1 VTTLVT
7 AASKHEATWE
17 IAQRIG
23 GVLGETGIEVTV
35 LPVEVAEEPDR
46 FEAAVIGSAIYY
58 GKWLEPA
65 RRYVERYAAM
75 LRERPVWLFS
85 SGPLGTDTVD
95 AEGRDV
101 LTTTEPKEFAEFREA
116 IHPRG
121 TQIFFGAWDPS
132 APPIGLME
140 RMTRLMPAA
149 RDALPAGDFRDWA
162 AIDAWAGSIADE
174 LALVPAGSR

>member
-23 GVLGETGIEVTV
+23 RVLGDAKIETTV

-46 FEAAVIGSAIYY
+46 FDAVVIGSAIYY

-65 RRYVERYAAM
+65 RRYVERYAEV

-85 SGPLGTDTVD
+85 SGPLGDPPHP
-95 AEGRDV
+95 AEAD
-101 LTTTEPKEFAEFREA
+101 
-116 IHPRG
+116 
-121 TQIFFGAWDPS
+121 S
-132 APPIGLME
+132 AQVEGLMVASGAREHRLFTGRLDRDRLGRGE
-140 RMTRLMPAA
+140 RIVA
-149 RDALPAGDFRDWA
+149 RAVKAPEGDFRDWA
-162 AIDAWAGSIADE
+162 AIDDWSRGIARE
-174 LALVPAGSR
+174 LRGG